1 MLYLACHCSVKN
13 PTLNAQRQWSKLPT
27 SRLVESHSSLLCDN
41 LPQRKSMQLKKQPVR
56 QQELISWDLFK
67 IDLHFQS
74 TKRCRSVVF
83 STASLHPLH
92 VRLLKLQPVYLER
105 IFFASTRGPVVSTGS
120 AVIRNGWSLAW
131 KGSQSAK
138 TSSPY
143 FAQKIMTERSLQTI
157 DFGIT
162 SPEVAGLI
170 GCSAGQSHPDAS
182 EYALIK
188 LSFPGFNTHGLTSKC
203 SKSSEYHQAVSSRT
217 IIVLIKNRC
226 ASKIASPTFVAAKL
240 PSHQPY
246 LPHHAKTWAISML
259 HKSHVDHGKYM
270 IFPYLHDH

>member
-1 MLYLACHCSVKN
+1 M
-13 PTLNAQRQWSKLPT
+13 
-27 SRLVESHSSLLCDN
+27 
-41 LPQRKSMQLKKQPVR
+41 
-56 QQELISWDLFK
+56 
-67 IDLHFQS
+67 
-74 TKRCRSVVF
+74 
-83 STASLHPLH
+83 
-92 VRLLKLQPVYLER
+92 YLER

-143 FAQKIMTERSLQTI
+143 FAQKIMTERTLQTI

-162 SPEVAGLI
+162 SPEVAVLI

-188 LSFPGFNTHGLTSKC
+188 LYIVSGVQHPWFDSKIFR
-203 SKSSEYHQAVSSRT
+203 KLRVLSSR
-217 IIVLIKNRC
+217 IKSPNHRLLIKNRS

-240 PSHQPY
+240 PSHQP
-246 LPHHAKTWAISML
+246 
-259 HKSHVDHGKYM
+259 
-270 IFPYLHDH
+270 